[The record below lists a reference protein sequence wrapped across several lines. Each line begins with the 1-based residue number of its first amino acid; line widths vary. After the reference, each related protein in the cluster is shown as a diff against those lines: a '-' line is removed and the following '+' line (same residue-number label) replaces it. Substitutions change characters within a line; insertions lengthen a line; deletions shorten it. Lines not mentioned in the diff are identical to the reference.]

1 MRVILL
7 LIVAFVMQVDLNGQI
22 IINEVNIAG
31 NWVELYNAG
40 TTTVDI
46 SSYALC
52 NRPRYRVVSATTSSG
67 SNAGVELISG
77 SLNIAPGEYT
87 VLGWE
92 NISTHGMATGELGLY
107 AQIGGYTNVSN
118 IQDYIQWGT
127 GTPGIGRDG
136 TAVSAGIWDNTS
148 SVVSA
153 PTNSSNSLAL
163 VVGNYT
169 GGTDSDSMD
178 WEEREPTQGAVNN
191 LQNQIIINELNIA
204 GNWVE
209 LYNAGTTIVD
219 ISNYTLCNRPRYR
232 VVTGTDPDNRGAG
245 VQLIS
250 GSFIIA
256 PGEFTVLEW
265 PDISVYGPTTGE
277 LALYEVFGS
286 FGSSTNI
293 QDYLQWGT
301 GPSNAGRDVTAVSAG
316 IWDSTSSFLPAPTD
330 PNNSLGLI
338 PSNYMGGTDT
348 DSMDWEEQSPTQGAA
363 NMSPS
368 NCPIDQNITGVI
380 PSDTYYASSNIMS
393 DGIVSMTSSVMFVAG
408 NEILL
413 NEGFE
418 VELSAFFEAS
428 IGSCP

>member
-209 LYNAGTTIVD
+209 LYNAGTTTID
-219 ISNYTLCNRPRYR
+219 ITDYTLCNRPRYAEMSDAA
-232 VVTGTDPDNRGAG
+232 VT
-245 VQLIS
+245 LLS
-250 GSFIIA
+250 GSFIMA
-256 PGEFTVLEW
+256 PGDFTVVQW
-265 PDISVYGPTTGE
+265 SDISFHGVATGE
-277 LALYEVFGS
+277 LGLYEVRGMYT
-286 FGSSTNI
+286 STSNI
-293 QDYLQWGT
+293 QDYLQWGM
-301 GPSNAGRDVTAVSAG
+301 GSLFNNGGRDGTAQAAG
-316 IWDSTSSFLPAPTD
+316 VWDSTNSFLPVPTD
-330 PNNSLGLI
+330 PNNSLGLVVA
-338 PSNYMGGTDT
+338 NYSGGTDT
-348 DSMDWEEQSPTQGAA
+348 DSTDWEEQSPTQGAV